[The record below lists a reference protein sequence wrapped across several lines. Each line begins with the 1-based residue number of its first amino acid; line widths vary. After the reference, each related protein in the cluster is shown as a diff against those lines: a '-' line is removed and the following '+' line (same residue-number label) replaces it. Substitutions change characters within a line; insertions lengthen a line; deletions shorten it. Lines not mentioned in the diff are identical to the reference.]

1 MNTEKRQFPVIRFP
15 EFINK
20 SEWNKKTLGDLLNVN
35 SGKDYKHLQ
44 PGDIPVYGTGGY
56 MLSVNDRLSDID
68 AVGIGRK
75 GTIDKPQYL
84 KAPFWTV
91 DTLFYL
97 TTKGDDIL
105 KFIFYLLQ
113 TIEWRRYSEQTGV
126 PSLTRSSIE
135 RIDVKVPNS
144 IEQQK
149 IADCLSSIDSYI
161 SSINEK
167 IEQLKAHK
175 KSLMQ
180 KLFPQNGKTIPE
192 YRFPEFEKDGAW
204 VEIKVSDIF
213 EITRGHVLAASNTK
227 SAPDDEYRY
236 PVFSSQTAK
245 NGLMGYY
252 NKPLYTDAITWTTDG
267 ANAGTVN
274 YREGP
279 FYCTNVCGVLLSNKG
294 YANKCIAELL
304 SMEAKKHV
312 SYVGNPKLMNNVM
325 AEIKLYIPSIR
336 EQHRIASCLSSI
348 DMLRQVNTEKRVQLE
363 KIKKG
368 LVQHL
373 FPQI

>member
-1 MNTEKRQFPVIRFP
+1 MSDA
-15 EFINK
+15 FITYSMIGAK
-20 SEWNKKTLGDLLNVN
+20 GVKMPRGDKKMMLN
-35 SGKDYKHLQ
+35 YA
-44 PGDIPVYGTGGY
+44 VYVPC
-56 MLSVNDRLSDID
+56 LEEQKNI
-68 AVGIGRK
+68 ANC
-75 GTIDKPQYL
+75 
-84 KAPFWTV
+84 
-91 DTLFYL
+91 LF
-97 TTKGDDIL
+97 
-105 KFIFYLLQ
+105 
-113 TIEWRRYSEQTGV
+113 
-126 PSLTRSSIE
+126 
-135 RIDVKVPNS
+135 
-144 IEQQK
+144 
-149 IADCLSSIDSYI
+149 SIDSYI

-167 IEQLKAHK
+167 IEELKAHK
-175 KSLMQ
+175 KGLMQ

-245 NGLMGYY
+245 KGLMGYY